1 MTMSLPFVVTT
12 SVEKPDLEV
21 RKLIRSHVMLGK
33 NLGKIMRRRPGKQK
47 QHVDAGQRL
56 GNIPPKVGSDLSTI
70 RLADAVE
77 PYKIDVILRFSS
89 IAKQALYPLHS
100 CILFEK
106 KEETWIEPLAF
117 DPAYLNAM
125 IFTTLDYFETL
136 RHCDQSTVSQRTLP
150 HFLRTIQLLRRRLLQ
165 ESDKALTTPTIA
177 TILALAA
184 HAHFVGDFK
193 SAEYHLGGLRK
204 IVNLKGGVTTF
215 NDNAK
220 LLVEIL
226 RCDVGMSLN
235 SGSRPFFFDN
245 SSSREPFLPFPDLK
259 LLLKSMLSSST
270 AEVNHNPEI
279 LLYDVDQDLAAA
291 WIVMAEFCQVINRTA
306 ESQHRIA
313 TETFLLTMA
322 SVIYRLL
329 DMTKFKA
336 NSTEEAI
343 RLGLL
348 AFSSSVFLQW
358 KQLGLSYN
366 YLATTY
372 RERLAE
378 SRCQNVPPKLL
389 LWLLVVGAVSVFG
402 CEDEKWL
409 RPRLRANI
417 DSIGGLKSWTDVQD
431 VLKSF
436 MWIGLVLDEP
446 GIEVFDSAMTGD
458 SIHSATLT
466 LEPCEI

>member
-1 MTMSLPFVVTT
+1 MTDTQLVSLPFVVTT

-77 PYKIDVILRFSS
+77 PYKIDVILRCKSQLNPLFLSLCLHNTWSHAVSS

-226 RCDVGMSLN
+226 R
-235 SGSRPFFFDN
+235 
-245 SSSREPFLPFPDLK
+245 
-259 LLLKSMLSSST
+259 
-270 AEVNHNPEI
+270 
-279 LLYDVDQDLAAA
+279 
-291 WIVMAEFCQVINRTA
+291 
-306 ESQHRIA
+306 
-313 TETFLLTMA
+313 
-322 SVIYRLL
+322 
-329 DMTKFKA
+329 
-336 NSTEEAI
+336 
-343 RLGLL
+343 
-348 AFSSSVFLQW
+348 
-358 KQLGLSYN
+358 
-366 YLATTY
+366 
-372 RERLAE
+372 
-378 SRCQNVPPKLL
+378 
-389 LWLLVVGAVSVFG
+389 
-402 CEDEKWL
+402 
-409 RPRLRANI
+409 
-417 DSIGGLKSWTDVQD
+417 
-431 VLKSF
+431 
-436 MWIGLVLDEP
+436 
-446 GIEVFDSAMTGD
+446 
-458 SIHSATLT
+458 
-466 LEPCEI
+466 